1 MTPAEA
7 APLAVLIAAATGQ
20 RVAEGAADALALLL
34 DDIDV
39 ADAITAVKAI
49 ARRPQPNDRRLT
61 IDAPM
66 IRAEAKRAR
75 AARIDQALA
84 TWQPS
89 PAAADDPRRYLAE
102 YRQVIAQAGDSTT
115 PRQIREIRSGRPETN
130 QRTHNP
136 SPTQFAAAAS
146 HAAAYSRAEAK
157 RGDQ

>member
-7 APLAVLIAAATGQ
+7 APLAVLIAAATGP

-34 DDIDV
+34 DDIDI

-84 TWQPS
+84 TWEP
-89 PAAADDPRRYLAE
+89 PADPAE
-102 YRQVIAQAGDSTT
+102 YLRELRAITAQAGAGELEAPHQKPTIGHRRDDIM
-115 PRQIREIRSGRPETN
+115 RRAQQAIETI
-130 QRTHNP
+130 
-136 SPTQFAAAAS
+136 
-146 HAAAYSRAEAK
+146 
-157 RGDQ
+157 